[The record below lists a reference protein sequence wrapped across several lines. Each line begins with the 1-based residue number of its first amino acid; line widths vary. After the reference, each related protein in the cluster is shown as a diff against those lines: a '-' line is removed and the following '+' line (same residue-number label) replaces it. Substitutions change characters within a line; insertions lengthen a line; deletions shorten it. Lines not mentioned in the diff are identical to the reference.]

1 MLHWPLSRLR
11 DPPGTET
18 SRLIVGSTGS
28 GKSEGEL
35 ADLIRLAKRGDH
47 AVVVLD
53 GHGPLAFAAAGHWAA
68 RGFEARLIYEPLHV
82 TDHVLCWHMLPA
94 SAAPTPSQRRL
105 ADAETREEVA
115 QCFLAQRNLATLND
129 KPWTKEWLEA
139 AIDLC
144 LAQPEPQPLPA
155 LLTAFRTATIDY
167 RRLLKHC
174 GREEVTAKF
183 RDLEDI
189 RRRNPVQY
197 ELLTGA
203 SRRLLEPVCASE
215 VVVLRSRPGPFDWL
229 AALRDK
235 RLIAFDGGGIRS
247 REIKRTL
254 FLLVSMQVI
263 QAVRRHFA
271 ETQAPLPVVLVLE
284 EAGALGLVTPFV
296 TSALQE
302 LRKAG
307 LSIHLITQ
315 STLDFGD
322 SALFDAVLADTPWQ
336 AWYQALSPADQD
348 LGARAL
354 ANATF
359 DPLAVHYRRTGASPD
374 GVRSVT
380 THSHAH
386 IKDLHTGRSRSEWRR
401 GMTYLTAYRK
411 SEDPHYKSP
420 QLHEQEYRTKLAT
433 LRIGE
438 RLVRDRQSVR
448 QERLGPV
455 RPPWFRPITDE
466 WTRAVIDRV
475 RLQPIYL
482 PSPEE
487 EARPAEETLLD
498 AAARLRMN
506 VAADGRGDDTR

>member
-1 MLHWPLSRLR
+1 MLRWLLSRLR
-11 DPPGTET
+11 DSPGTET
-18 SRLIVGSTGS
+18 SRLIIGSTGS

-35 ADLIRLAKRGDH
+35 VDLVRLAKRGDH

-53 GHGPLAFAAAGHWAA
+53 GHGPLAFGAAGHWAA
-68 RGFEARLIYEPLHV
+68 RGFEARLVYETLHA
-82 TDHVLCWHMLPA
+82 TERVLCWHMLPA
-94 SAAPTPSQRRL
+94 SAAPTPSERRL
-105 ADAETREEVA
+105 ADAETREDVA

-144 LAQPEPQPLPA
+144 LAQPEPQPLPK
-155 LLTAFRTATIDY
+155 LLDAFRSGTAGY
-167 RRLLKHC
+167 RRLLKQC
-174 GREEVTAKF
+174 EREDVTAKF

-215 VVVLRSRPGPFDWL
+215 VVLLRSRPGPFDWL

-296 TSALQE
+296 MSALQE

-315 STLDFGD
+315 SSHDFGD

-359 DPLAVHYRRTGASPD
+359 DALAVHYRRSGTSPD
-374 GVRSVT
+374 GVRPVS

-386 IKDLHTGRSRSEWRR
+386 IKDLHTGRSRSEWRTGR
-401 GMTYLTAYRK
+401 TFLTAYRK
-411 SEDPHYKSP
+411 TDDPHYKTP
-420 QLHEQEYRTKLAT
+420 QLHEQEYRTMLAT
-433 LRIGE
+433 LRVGE
-438 RLVRDRQSVR
+438 RLVRDRHKVR
-448 QERLGPV
+448 RERLGPV
-455 RPPWFRPITDE
+455 RPPWFRSITDE
-466 WTRAVIDRV
+466 RTRAVIDRV

-482 PSPEE
+482 TCPEDK
-487 EARPAEETLLD
+487 PAPADERLPD

-506 VAADGRGDDTR
+506 AAADRPGADTR